1 MPQRPPP
8 APEQASAL
16 NPWFSIWGLPR
27 ATMRQII
34 ATESTRLVPVLAMVA
49 GVLEFLSQASSQSV
63 GDLIPLEML
72 LAAGIP
78 AAMIGG
84 LVFLFVAGALVT
96 ITGRWLGGSGHAWEV
111 RAALMWGQVPALSM
125 GLLLIPALVI
135 MGGEAFTSAPTLNV
149 QPGLALLLVGM
160 DVALVVGGV
169 WAAVT
174 LLKCV
179 GEAHGFSAARAFWS
193 LVLAAVVFVVI
204 VAMIAHTVETWSS
217 G

>member
-1 MPQRPPP
+1 
-8 APEQASAL
+8 
-16 NPWFSIWGLPR
+16 
-27 ATMRQII
+27 
-34 ATESTRLVPVLAMVA
+34 
-49 GVLEFLSQASSQSV
+49 
-63 GDLIPLEML
+63 
-72 LAAGIP
+72 
-78 AAMIGG
+78 
-84 LVFLFVAGALVT
+84 
-96 ITGRWLGGSGHAWEV
+96 
-111 RAALMWGQVPALSM
+111 
-125 GLLLIPALVI
+125 